1 MDNYYFYNNYGW
13 IIAEAQSRYNRIGQW
28 PYIIPDSTQNIP
40 IDDVVN
46 IRNKFKSNSIVYSF
60 GGPIG
65 VIYKEGFIT
74 FGIINQHMDAISYE
88 FSGCYMA
95 KFFFRGN
102 WYVCHISC
110 KERTPSDC
118 KDVWNEFVYK
128 YQKDIKYLLLFK
140 PTSYDIVQQIA
151 IKCNKDFETSNRFQV
166 CGLITMHNRMYSLC
180 FDTLTGMC
188 EHTIVEHQNKQYSSI
203 PHLF

>member
-1 MDNYYFYNNYGW
+1 MDNSYFYNNYGQ
-13 IIAEAQSRYNRIGQW
+13 IIAKKQLKNNCIGQW

-40 IDDVVN
+40 IDDGD
-46 IRNKFKSNSIVYSF
+46 IRNKFRSNSITYSSRAPV
-60 GGPIG
+60 GI
-65 VIYKEGFIT
+65 IYKEGFIT
-74 FGIINQHMDAISYE
+74 FGIIAQYMDAISYE

-110 KERTPSDC
+110 KEGTLSDC
-118 KDVWNEFVYK
+118 KDIWTEFTYR
-128 YQKDIKYLLLFK
+128 YQKEIKHLLLFN
-140 PTSYDIVQQIA
+140 PIDNGIVQQIK
-151 IKCNKDFETSNRFQV
+151 IKCNKDLNTSNRFQV
-166 CGLITMHNRMYSLC
+166 CGLITSDNRMYSLC

-188 EHTIVEHQNKQYSSI
+188 EQTIVEHQNKRYSSI

>member
-1 MDNYYFYNNYGW
+1 MDDSYFYNNYGQ
-13 IIAEAQSRYNRIGQW
+13 IITGAQSKYGRISQW
-28 PYIIPDSTQNIP
+28 PYMIPDNSQNIP
-40 IDDVVN
+40 IDDNN
-46 IRNKFKSNSIVYSF
+46 IRNKFKSNAIGYSF

-74 FGIINQHMDAISYE
+74 FSVIAEYMDAISYE

-95 KFFFRGN
+95 KFFFRGR

-118 KDVWNEFVYK
+118 KDVWNEFVYE
-128 YQKDIKYLLLFK
+128 YQKEIKHLLLFK
-140 PTSYDIVQQIA
+140 PTSSDIVQQMA

-188 EHTIVEHQNKQYSSI
+188 EHTIIECQSMRYGII
-203 PHLF
+203 PHMV

>member
-1 MDNYYFYNNYGW
+1 MDENYFYNNYGQ
-13 IIAEAQSRYNRIGQW
+13 IIAEIQSKNNRIGQW

-40 IDDVVN
+40 IDDDN
-46 IRNKFKSNSIVYSF
+46 IRNKFRSNSIVYSF
-60 GGPIG
+60 GGPVG

-74 FGIINQHMDAISYE
+74 FGIITQYMDAISYE

-110 KERTPSDC
+110 KDGALSDC
-118 KDVWNEFVYK
+118 KDVWTEFTYR
-128 YQKDIKYLLLFK
+128 YQKEIKHLFLFN
-140 PTSYDIVQQIA
+140 PIDYDIVRQIT
-151 IKCNKDFETSNRFQV
+151 IKCNGGLNTSNRFQV
-166 CGLITMHNRMYSLC
+166 CGLITSCNRMYSLC

-188 EHTIVEHQNKQYSSI
+188 ERTIVEHQNKRYSSI
-203 PHLF
+203 PHFI